1 MNPATVNAND
11 ISVRGFFN
19 GSDGFDGAF
28 GFNDLEKIDVLD
40 SPNLLTQ
47 SWAASMQIF
56 PKQVNGEN
64 ASLDG
69 TVISQVSGGSGFE
82 LLFVEGVPAF
92 VVHSQT
98 MGSDTTFFPAI
109 DVDGDWWVGPSW
121 KVISVE
127 VNQAGYSLDSEPKIY
142 VTLFA
147 DNTAPYT
154 QELNVPEPNL
164 DVLRIGNNV
173 ELDNNFNA
181 SVKDFRLWYANWND
195 PASSSYDIADNPY
208 VTLLHGD
215 EAGLAMWLK
224 TRQIDGNVSVVDDA
238 RGRVLS
244 SSAHLELPEG
254 GYSLAPNT
262 SDDWSFDF
270 DVEWGGPKTLEFWLK
285 RSDNAACD
293 IVSDAIDAW
302 AMKINESG
310 SLVVEYNMDELMDSV
325 VSNSTLEVGA
335 WQHVALVGESSEL
348 VKMYID
354 GMEVASH
361 QFEQAVFMPIGLQF
375 SGHLNSLNGN
385 IDEIRVWDRSLSQD
399 ELLSNM
405 FARISGRTD
414 LISKESFE
422 ELDLAS
428 GMAGMSSSAGIM
440 ATSMLWD
447 NEEFAYIGLER
458 SPSVANAVISQVH
471 YNALNDEFQLEFEE
485 SELYQFED
493 QVVEVLIGKEMTDVL
508 GNELAQDL
516 SWRYFFDQ
524 SPLKISQNSWS
535 DEIELGEQASF
546 VFEVFNQGMDAEPFS
561 IVDIPNWLNVSPE
574 QGVLPPFGTMEVT
587 VSTNN
592 TLDLGSHLADI
603 RITGDFCQP
612 GQGGAPDW
620 CFGERLSTSID
631 VQSAEPEYIVETG
644 SFDENMTLVA
654 RVMNGQYFSDDPDDI
669 VLAYVGEELRGVA
682 KLDVDVASQHF
693 AFVTIHFDSSADLD
707 EPISFRVWDSS
718 RGLTF
723 TSVETLWPNVAS
735 EVTVDLN
742 SGGGENY
749 SILTPLLLKTS
760 DRVLQTIELDEGW
773 NWVSFNVGDERFE
786 NGAASVFSGLSG
798 TIEEARNQ
806 TDVAIWENGVVADF
820 GLVTG
825 LNDMYQLKVNEDAT
839 LELSGLIPDRIAD
852 AQTLH
857 SGWQHLGYNAQRK
870 MPIDDAL
877 LHLTDEAIAM
887 DGDVIK
893 SRDHGFAV
901 YFGDEWVGSLTHME
915 PDQGYKLYL
924 GQEGDDSL
932 GELVFPADAM
942 IPGFDIRHEPATP
955 DVWEQDVS
963 ELMAT
968 STAIVRIETTRPVHR
983 SPHDVLGA
991 FAEIDGEW
999 KCVGQAFALSQ
1010 DGDALYFLTTYTEGS
1025 MTDLSFKWYADEESQ
1040 SFESDDHA
1048 LFIADELRGTL
1059 TDPFVLR
1066 FETPH
1071 ADLGQSNE
1079 AGRGG
1084 VADGVGPCN
1093 AKLQISPSL
1102 VDNEL
1107 AANVFVECAILSI
1120 DVVDVTG
1127 NNVTSLPL
1135 GQMGEV
1141 SCQGTP
1147 GQTLTCDVQR
1157 LASGMY
1163 RLVVSTE
1170 EGLLTA
1176 PFVKAQ

>member
-1 MNPATVNAND
+1 
-11 ISVRGFFN
+11 
-19 GSDGFDGAF
+19 
-28 GFNDLEKIDVLD
+28 
-40 SPNLLTQ
+40 
-47 SWAASMQIF
+47 
-56 PKQVNGEN
+56 
-64 ASLDG
+64 
-69 TVISQVSGGSGFE
+69 
-82 LLFVEGVPAF
+82 
-92 VVHSQT
+92 
-98 MGSDTTFFPAI
+98 
-109 DVDGDWWVGPSW
+109 
-121 KVISVE
+121 
-127 VNQAGYSLDSEPKIY
+127 
-142 VTLFA
+142 
-147 DNTAPYT
+147 
-154 QELNVPEPNL
+154 
-164 DVLRIGNNV
+164 
-173 ELDNNFNA
+173 
-181 SVKDFRLWYANWND
+181 
-195 PASSSYDIADNPY
+195 
-208 VTLLHGD
+208 
-215 EAGLAMWLK
+215 
-224 TRQIDGNVSVVDDA
+224 
-238 RGRVLS
+238 
-244 SSAHLELPEG
+244 
-254 GYSLAPNT
+254 
-262 SDDWSFDF
+262 
-270 DVEWGGPKTLEFWLK
+270 
-285 RSDNAACD
+285 
-293 IVSDAIDAW
+293 
-302 AMKINESG
+302 
-310 SLVVEYNMDELMDSV
+310 
-325 VSNSTLEVGA
+325 
-335 WQHVALVGESSEL
+335 
-348 VKMYID
+348 
-354 GMEVASH
+354 
-361 QFEQAVFMPIGLQF
+361 
-375 SGHLNSLNGN
+375 
-385 IDEIRVWDRSLSQD
+385 
-399 ELLSNM
+399 
-405 FARISGRTD
+405 
-414 LISKESFE
+414 
-422 ELDLAS
+422 
-428 GMAGMSSSAGIM
+428 
-440 ATSMLWD
+440 
-447 NEEFAYIGLER
+447 
-458 SPSVANAVISQVH
+458 
-471 YNALNDEFQLEFEE
+471 
-485 SELYQFED
+485 
-493 QVVEVLIGKEMTDVL
+493 
-508 GNELAQDL
+508 
-516 SWRYFFDQ
+516 
-524 SPLKISQNSWS
+524 
-535 DEIELGEQASF
+535 
-546 VFEVFNQGMDAEPFS
+546 
-561 IVDIPNWLNVSPE
+561 
-574 QGVLPPFGTMEVT
+574 MEVT

-620 CFGERLSTSID
+620 CFGERLSASID
-631 VQSAEPEYIVETG
+631 VQSVEPEYIVETG

-682 KLDVDVASQHF
+682 KLDVDVASQQF

-707 EPISFRVWDSS
+707 QPISFRVWDSS

-723 TSVETLWPNVAS
+723 TSVETLWPNVAT

-742 SGGGENY
+742 SGGGEDY

-760 DRVLQTIELDEGW
+760 DRVLQTIELEEGW

-1048 LFIADELRGTL
+1048 LFIADEMRGTL

-1093 AKLQISPSL
+1093 ANGKLQISPSL
-1102 VDNEL
+1102 VDDEL